1 MTAPKVADVP
11 LAKLTPAPWNPRT
24 IRDERFKNLCE
35 SIQADPEFLWR
46 RPILAMADGTIYAGN
61 MRYRAATH
69 LGLKAVPAIVEDVP
83 EKLAK
88 ERALRDNAQW
98 GDWHEDQLA
107 EMVYQMAADGSD
119 VKLLGI
125 EDDELARLLGLTG
138 AGGNEGLTDPDEVPE
153 SAPARTKPGDLWLLG
168 EHRVLCGDSTKH
180 ADVERLMNGARADC
194 VFSSPPYEQQ
204 RAYEGNAASDWL
216 SLMTWV
222 ADELVE
228 ATDSTGQ
235 MFINLGLLHRDGR
248 VHRYW
253 DGLLTAMDNR
263 KWPLFAWYVWDK
275 GEAVPGD
282 YGGRF
287 APAHEWVFHF
297 ARHGGGLA
305 KVVPTK
311 HAGQAGGSGNRR
323 KVGTDELDNRQ
334 RRVVGEYKI
343 PGSVITVPPRVGDV
357 GDHPAAFPVGLPS
370 AFIEAWPR
378 AERWL
383 DPFLG
388 SGTTLIAAEQ
398 LGRKCYGLEI
408 EPKYVDVI
416 VQRWENFTG
425 KTAVLA

>member
-153 SAPARTKPGDLWLLG
+153 NVPTRSKPGDLWLLG
-168 EHRVLCGDSTKH
+168 EHRVLCGDATK
-180 ADVERLMNGARADC
+180 ADDVARLMNGARAVLMNTD
-194 VFSSPPYEQQ
+194 PPYGVAYTDETRVAADRAHVRPQ
-204 RAYEGNAASDWL
+204 RMPKWEDGIENDERTGEDIQPFLEDVFRVAVVQALRPDAAWYL
-216 SLMTWV
+216 WHAQMTQ
-222 ADELVE
+222 AFFAAAAAAAAL
-228 ATDSTGQ
+228 
-235 MFINLGLLHRDGR
+235 LLHRQIIWVKPSLLFGFGDYHWRHELCFYGWVQGNRPPFYGERNQTSVWELTHDTANGDR
-248 VHRYW
+248 VHP
-253 DGLLTAMDNR
+253 TQ
-263 KWPLFAWYVWDK
+263 KPVELFAIPIRNHVRS
-275 GEAVPGD
+275 GE
-282 YGGRF
+282 
-287 APAHEWVFHF
+287 
-297 ARHGGGLA
+297 
-305 KVVPTK
+305 VVY
-311 HAGQAGGSGNRR
+311 
-323 KVGTDELDNRQ
+323 E
-334 RRVVGEYKI
+334 
-343 PGSVITVPPRVGDV
+343 
-357 GDHPAAFPVGLPS
+357 
-370 AFIEAWPR
+370 
-378 AERWL
+378 
-383 DPFLG
+383 PFLG
-388 SGTTLIAAEQ
+388 SGSQLIAAERF
-398 LGRKCYGLEI
+398 GARCYGLEI